1 MSLHLV
7 NSCHSMPISPIFN
20 PSGDDAIENRSIWFG
35 NTTNLMQ
42 LNDVRYTWAVGL
54 YQQMRENFWIPQ
66 RLDITQDVTE
76 YGHLTDEERY
86 AYHGILSYLT
96 FLDSVQTCNIPHLKG
111 SVTAPE
117 ISLCMAEQISQEAM
131 HNQSYQYLIETIIP
145 SDRRGEVY
153 DFWRTDKVLRDR
165 CEFIASLYQQYID
178 KQTTESYFIAL
189 VADYLLESLYF
200 YNGLNNDVAH

>member
-1 MSLHLV
+1 
-7 NSCHSMPISPIFN
+7 
-20 PSGDDAIENRSIWFG
+20 
-35 NTTNLMQ
+35 
-42 LNDVRYTWAVGL
+42 
-54 YQQMRENFWIPQ
+54 
-66 RLDITQDVTE
+66 VTE

-86 AYHGILSYLT
+86 AYDGILSYLT

-153 DFWRTDKVLRDR
+153 DFWRTDKVR
-165 CEFIASLYQQYID
+165 
-178 KQTTESYFIAL
+178 
-189 VADYLLESLYF
+189 
-200 YNGLNNDVAH
+200 

>member
-1 MSLHLV
+1 
-7 NSCHSMPISPIFN
+7 
-20 PSGDDAIENRSIWFG
+20 
-35 NTTNLMQ
+35 MQ
-42 LNDVRYTWAVGL
+42 LNDVRYTWSVGL

-86 AYHGILSYLT
+86 AYDGILSYLT

-153 DFWRTDKVLRDR
+153 DFWRTDKVLKDR

-189 VADYLLESLYF
+189 LADYLLESLYF
-200 YNGLNNDVAH
+200 YNGLNNEVAH